1 MAQEPVEVE
10 RAAQAHVAPE
20 PLRRTEPVS
29 IRTTTLPSRHS
40 AAAAGNNG
48 KMAGS

>member
-1 MAQEPVEVE
+1 VAQEPVEVE
-10 RAAQAHVAPE
+10 HAAPAHVALE
-20 PLRRTEPVS
+20 PLRQMEPAS
-29 IRTTTLPSRHS
+29 IRTTTPPSRHS